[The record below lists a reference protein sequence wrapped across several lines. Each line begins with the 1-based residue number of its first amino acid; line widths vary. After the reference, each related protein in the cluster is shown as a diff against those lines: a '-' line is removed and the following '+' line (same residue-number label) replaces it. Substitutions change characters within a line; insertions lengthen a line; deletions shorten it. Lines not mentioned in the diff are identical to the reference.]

1 MIETELKFVSISGIK
16 GVLSDNFINYFGKD
30 DKKNIYL
37 FKKSLE
43 KNISLMK
50 KIKYKLKI
58 N

>member
-43 KNISLMK
+43 K
-50 KIKYKLKI
+50 KYFI
-58 N
+58 NFFF